1 MTTTARRIKNTF
13 ATFIFLFGAAVASCQ
28 LPVASC
34 HYLEESI
41 CVP

>member
-1 MTTTARRIKNTF
+1 MTATARRIKNTF
-13 ATFIFLFGAAVASCQ
+13 ATFIFLFGAAVASC
-28 LPVASC
+28 